1 MSIVDQAKGLFEG
14 RPVWLN
20 VLMVFCAYMTFIYM
34 PFDMFLKPVAE
45 DQEVWFGILLTGW
58 AAKATEPL
66 HWLIYGL
73 GFYGIL
79 KMKPWMH
86 PWASLYA
93 AQVALSMFIWGVTD
107 ERGSGIVMGAVASVP
122 FAILAGALWV
132 KFEAVASEEA
142 SE

>member
-1 MSIVDQAKGLFEG
+1 MNVIDRVKGLFEG

-20 VLMVFCAYMTFIYM
+20 LLMVFCAYMTFIYM
-34 PFDMFLKPVAE
+34 PFDMFLKPVSE
-45 DQEVWFGILLTGW
+45 DKEVWFGILLSGW
-58 AAKATEPL
+58 AAKATEPF

-93 AQVALSMFIWGVTD
+93 AQVALGMFVWAATD
-107 ERGSGIVMGAVASVP
+107 ERGGGLVMGAVMSVP

-132 KFEAVASEEA
+132 RFEAVASEED